1 MSIRSSSKKEPAK
14 NSNRSAYLERFVKD
28 VHRLVVAGYH
38 RINPQGQRDTDERVI
53 TQRLVQEIN
62 AVIAEEGAPRWM
74 ERCHATPD
82 RPMDVPGREG
92 PKAPRVDI
100 ELILCRGCRPLFHFE
115 CKRLGNGFY
124 VGDYLG
130 DDGLGCFLREEYA
143 RGCDEGG
150 MLGYVQSEDCAV
162 LGRQN

>member
-74 ERCHATPD
+74 EAL
-82 RPMDVPGREG
+82 
-92 PKAPRVDI
+92 PR
-100 ELILCRGCRPLFHFE
+100 
-115 CKRLGNGFY
+115 
-124 VGDYLG
+124 
-130 DDGLGCFLREEYA
+130 YA
-143 RGCDEGG
+143 RQANGRAGKGG
-150 MLGYVQSEDCAV
+150 PESPSSGHRADPV
-162 LGRQN
+162 